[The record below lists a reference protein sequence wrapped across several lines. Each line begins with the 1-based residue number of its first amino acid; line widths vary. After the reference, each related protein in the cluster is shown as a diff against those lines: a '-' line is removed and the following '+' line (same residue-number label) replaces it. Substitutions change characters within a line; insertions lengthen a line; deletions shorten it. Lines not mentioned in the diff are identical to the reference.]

1 MMFHWV
7 NESYGLAGLYL
18 MLSLFGVCLYAILA
32 GGSYLVFFVLR
43 REKHHPSSSPRP
55 ERTAQIGAVVALF
68 SFRKRAPH
76 VADRG
81 IDPVRRERGLFLG
94 G

>member
-1 MMFHWV
+1 MVFHWV

-32 GGSYLVFFVLR
+32 GGSYLMFFVLR
-43 REKHHPSSSPRP
+43 RERHHPGYRP
-55 ERTAQIGAVVALF
+55 DPTSCADRSVVALF

-81 IDPVRRERGLFLG
+81 IDPVRRE
-94 G
+94 